1 MKFNSWKLDDLIEH
15 LQLIRYSS
23 DFDCRH
29 EIRVSGE
36 IHCVNGERKDG
47 KPEDDEIWG

>member
-15 LQLIRYSS
+15 LQLLRHSP

-29 EIRVSGE
+29 VIRVSGE
-36 IHCVNGERKDG
+36 IQAVNGERKDG
-47 KPEDDEIWG
+47 QSEEEIWG